1 VAGNYRLDVLGF
13 LAVDELMGDDATGA
27 YGNYG
32 IQDQRAAMQWT
43 QREIAKFGGDANRVT
58 IFGESAGGFSVCQHL
73 TSPHSDALFSG
84 AIMQSG
90 DCDGPWLIQV
100 RRPRYG
106 LLEYSNSHH
115 SHVQCSDRRCTR
127 VLRALYT
134 CRHDILRTTAES

>member
-1 VAGNYRLDVLGF
+1 MAGNYRLDVLGF

-100 RRPRYG
+100 RRLRVWGYLSITVHIIHMFSKG
-106 LLEYSNSHH
+106 DLLDVLEYSKYSVG
-115 SHVQCSDRRCTR
+115 SYISK
-127 VLRALYT
+127 
-134 CRHDILRTTAES
+134 